1 VSEALGTLEETRIE
15 AWEPHSMASPFFSQA
30 FQRFL
35 RADLLREAGKPGEAI
50 EWYRHLGHL
59 VGTSPFELCLLP
71 LALYGQAQAYE
82 TLGDLDRAAE
92 HYAGFI
98 ELWAHA
104 DEEYQPR
111 VQAAQQRLE
120 GAAPPAGP
128 PPLASALDLSL
139 ARLEARTIQITAHLQ
154 HPNILPLYDSG
165 IAGDML

>member
-35 RADLLREAGKPGEAI
+35 RAELLREAGKPGEAI

-59 VGTSPFELCLLP
+59 VGTSPFEL
-71 LALYGQAQAYE
+71 
-82 TLGDLDRAAE
+82 
-92 HYAGFI
+92 AGFI

-120 GAAPPAGP
+120 EIFAERG
-128 PPLASALDLSL
+128 
-139 ARLEARTIQITAHLQ
+139 
-154 HPNILPLYDSG
+154 
-165 IAGDML
+165 